1 MNTAN
6 EGFLDPILTL
16 KKRLPEVTDKE
27 RILSTIKNIRQ
38 AIYDQLNPTLDD
50 LFAFFG
56 ENGPVSKFGKSFKA
70 QVVFESNIR
79 NEAEWFNGIT
89 HSVDIVKQHLDVLEY
104 EVSKG
109 FIKRLITEAATFR
122 ELNILGYVDVLFKY
136 VDRLMKT
143 CYVLAMEEAAATTKR
158 PYRPSRGSFAYNSEC
173 SSFVTRTMG
182 AIKAN
187 GDNLAQAIKNLA
199 NAEVTEETVETL
211 ATTRPTFA
219 TRLHPAGFLSS
230 KWNIFFS
237 AYKIYVEYQVNTYN
251 RRKTERQALQLA
263 LQQAKE
269 EREDAGA
276 NGDKAKV
283 QRWIDSL
290 EGRIERLDSQISNFE
305 KEYDLED

>member
-6 EGFLDPILTL
+6 EGLLDPILTL
-16 KKRLPEVTDKE
+16 KNRLPEVTDKD
-27 RILSTIKNIRQ
+27 RILATIKNIRQ
-38 AIYDQLNPTLDD
+38 AIYEQLTPTLDD

-56 ENGPVSKFGKSFKA
+56 EHGPVSKFGKSFKA
-70 QVVFESNIR
+70 RVLFEANIR
-79 NEAEWFNGIT
+79 HDAEWFNGIT
-89 HSVDIVKQHLDVLEY
+89 HSVDIVKEHLDVLEQ

-109 FIKRLITEAATFR
+109 FIKRMVTQAATFR

-136 VDRLMKT
+136 IDRLMKT
-143 CYVLAMEEAAATTKR
+143 CYVLAMEEAAAVTKR
-158 PYRPSRGSFAYNSEC
+158 QYRPSRGSYAYNNEC

-182 AIKAN
+182 MIQAN
-187 GDNLAQAIKNLA
+187 RDDLSRAIKNLA

-211 ATTRPTFA
+211 STTRPSFA
-219 TRLHPAGFLSS
+219 TKLHPSGFLAS

-237 AYKIYVEYQVNTYN
+237 AYKVYVEYQVNTYN

-269 EREDAGA
+269 EREDANS
-276 NGDKAKV
+276 NGEKAKV
-283 QRWIDSL
+283 QRWIESL